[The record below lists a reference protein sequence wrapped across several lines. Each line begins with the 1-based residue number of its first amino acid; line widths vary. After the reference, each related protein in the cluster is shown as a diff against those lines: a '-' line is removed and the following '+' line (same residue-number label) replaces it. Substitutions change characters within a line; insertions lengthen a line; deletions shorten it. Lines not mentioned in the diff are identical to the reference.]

1 MAVDDP
7 EFVVHRLVMRSRRP
21 ATARI

>member
-7 EFVVHRLVMRSRRP
+7 EFVVHRLVVRSRRP